1 MWCICATYVTPQGKL
16 CLLLRCFKVAKKM
29 TSMQAHKVVQCK
41 IMQSEIRYV
50 LQFIQLYSHS
60 VSSWVIISSII
71 LSLACSQPL
80 CCSPYLFSTS
90 LSNPLTCHLKQNQH
104 VLGAGLWKGNC
115 QSIRIQIINIFYTIN
130 PIFCLVAYLSAS
142 PPHLS
147 FLSWLL
153 FITLRRVSSCQT
165 LLSSPPHHC
174 HCSLHHSLPL
184 SFLPS
189 LSPPACLPSSFHLSS
204 LSSWQYLREEA
215 TCGPSGESADSCVH
229 TLSGGPQLFTHFSL
243 LLFPLSIFTLPFS
256 SLPAFSVF
264 TSLLLLHT
272 EIACLPLSIA
282 GNP

>member
-1 MWCICATYVTPQGKL
+1 MWCICATYVTPQGQL
-16 CLLLRCFKVAKKM
+16 CLLLRCFQVAKKM

-204 LSSWQYLREEA
+204 LELTVPEGRGHLRTKWRISRQLCA
-215 TCGPSGESADSCVH
+215 HSLRWPSIIH
-229 TLSGGPQLFTHFSL
+229 SL
-243 LLFPLSIFTLPFS
+243 LPPPFPSLHLHSALFISPCLFCFYLSVAS
-256 SLPAFSVF
+256 SHQDSVSA
-264 TSLLLLHT
+264 SLHRW
-272 EIACLPLSIA
+272 
-282 GNP
+282 